1 MNAYTKCIA
10 LGLFVL
16 LFSCKKE
23 KTISFATET
32 FRIALN
38 EQGHVIGV
46 MDLSTDQEYSPT
58 AQESPLLAIVED
70 GKHKLPVSIRPNGEN
85 VFALSFAESKLT
97 LDVKIQVKP
106 THISLAIE
114 EVTQGD
120 QLEAVLWGPYA
131 NTIKDIIG
139 ENIGVVRN
147 SDFALGIQSL
157 NPKTTAG
164 KLDNVQGIV
173 SYHGTAAEEKE
184 FGSILQAFAIN
195 RTRDLSHSTWEGWEN
210 KYEGRPYHILNEEEG
225 AVTGSAIALFG
236 CKPSKVLDYIGE
248 IEVAEGLPHPEIDG
262 VWVKKLKETG
272 RAYVISPFSEDNID
286 ITIDYVKKAG
296 LRSLYHE
303 GPFESWGNF
312 ILDKEL
318 FPNGREGLKKC
329 VSKAKDANLHMGV
342 HTLTNFI
349 MPNDP
354 FVTPVPDKRLVSL
367 GSTTLSREIGVA
379 DTEMEIADIKLLT
392 VKKNSKLNTVR
403 IGDELI
409 QYGSFSE
416 EKPYKLYDCKRGA
429 WGTTASVHQKG
440 DELVNLLDF
449 AYNIFYPNWD
459 MQKDM
464 RNNLVTLLNECG
476 ITQMGFDGHE
486 GCYATGHGDYAM
498 DLFAQEWY
506 DQLDHVVINS
516 SSRLKHYYWHI
527 NHFINWGEPWYGG
540 FRESQAD
547 RRFKVQPF
555 LERNYLPNMLGW
567 FMIKSTTIPSDIE
580 WMMAR
585 AAGYNAGFALVLRL
599 PELENNPYTDEIL
612 EIINTWEHARLAGA
626 FTKEQRERLKDNNN
640 EFHLEKK
647 GDGGLVLHSFTSS
660 SFEHVKKVLQPGEPT
675 DSEWTFRNDAQEQKL
690 QFRLTV
696 SGEEGKISDVELEF
710 DRSYTFN
717 LPKEIKAGYSLVCDG
732 SNLLRIY
739 DAKGR
744 FVQTFDMGSAPPKLR
759 KGGHYF
765 RTNCKFTGNDDLKV
779 KLVIKQKGLEE
790 QLKG

>member
-1 MNAYTKCIA
+1 MFFLIL
-10 LGLFVL
+10 LG
-16 LFSCKKE
+16 SCQKE
-23 KTISFATET
+23 NTISFASDSLQIE
-32 FRIALN
+32 LN
-38 EQGHVIGV
+38 QQGHVIGLIDRTSKKNYV
-46 MDLSTDQEYSPT
+46 PQAT
-58 AQESPLLAIVED
+58 ESALVAIVED
-70 GKHKLPVSIRPNGEN
+70 GKLKLPTTIHPHGEN
-85 VFALSFAESKLT
+85 IYQLSFLESDLALRLYIQEKSSHIAFTIAEL
-97 LDVKIQVKP
+97 
-106 THISLAIE
+106 E
-114 EVTQGD
+114 QGE
-120 QLEAVLWGPYA
+120 QLEALIWGPFA
-131 NTIKDIIG
+131 NTIKDTIG

-164 KLDNVQGIV
+164 KLDNIQGIV
-173 SYHGTAAEEKE
+173 SYHGTAAEETE
-184 FGSILQAFAIN
+184 YGSVLQAFAIN
-195 RTRDLSHSTWEGWEN
+195 RTRDLSNSTWEGWEN
-210 KYEGRPYHILNEEEG
+210 KYEGRPYHVLNEEEG

-236 CKPSKVLDYIGE
+236 CKPSGVVDNIGE

-262 VWVKKLKETG
+262 VWVKKSKETG
-272 RAYVISPFSEDNID
+272 RAYVISPFTEDNID
-286 ITIDYVKKAG
+286 TTIDYVKKAG

-303 GPFESWGNF
+303 GPFKTWGNF
-312 ILDKEL
+312 VLDKEF
-318 FPNGREGLKKC
+318 FPNQREGLKNC
-329 VSKAKDANLHMGV
+329 VTKAKAANLYMGV

-349 MPNDP
+349 TPNDP
-354 FVTPVPDKRLVSL
+354 FVTPVPDHRLASL
-367 GSTTLSREIGVA
+367 GSTTLAKEISA
-379 DTEMEIADIKLLT
+379 TDTEIEISDIKPLI

-403 IGDELI
+403 IGDELV
-409 QYGSFSE
+409 QYGSFGE
-416 EKPYKLYDCKRGA
+416 EKPYTLYNCKRGA
-429 WGTTASVHQKG
+429 WGTKAASHQNG
-440 DELVNLLDF
+440 QELVNLLDF
-449 AYNIFYPNWD
+449 AYNTFYPDWD

-464 RNNLVTLLNECG
+464 RSNLVNLLNDCG

-486 GCYATGHGDYAM
+486 GCYASGHGDYAM

-555 LERNYLPNMLGW
+555 LERNYLRNMLGW

-599 PELENNPYTDEIL
+599 PELENNPHTDEIL
-612 EIINTWEHARLAGA
+612 DIIKTWEHARLDGA

-647 GDGGLVLHSFTSS
+647 DDGSLVLHSFTTN

-675 DSEWTFRNDAQEQKL
+675 DSEWNFRNDSKEQKL
-690 QFRLTV
+690 QFRMTV
-696 SGEEGKISDVELEF
+696 SGEDGKIGDVELEF

-717 LPKEIKAGYSLVCDG
+717 LPKEIKAGFSIVCDG
-732 SNLLRIY
+732 SNILRIY
-739 DAKGR
+739 DQKGR
-744 FVQTFDMGSAPPKLR
+744 FTETFDMGSTPPVLR

-765 RTNCKFTGNDDLKV
+765 RTNCKFIGNDDLKV
-779 KLVIKQKGLEE
+779 KLVVKQKGLEE
-790 QLKG
+790 NLKA